1 MSNYYYYNPNP
12 LKIHTGD
19 CVIRAFAFFFGVTW
33 RKAFLDLIEWCADRG
48 LVKFNYRSVYGKYLE
63 EKGFARNKA
72 PEKGISVAR
81 FRDNY
86 ADINKIYI
94 IQCPRHL
101 TIIHQKNI
109 IDTFDCSDRTVEG
122 YWERK

>member
-1 MSNYYYYNPNP
+1 MEIKTIGLASDHAGYA
-12 LKIHTGD
+12 LKQ
-19 CVIRAFAFFFGVTW
+19 F
-33 RKAFLDLIEWCADRG
+33 
-48 LVKFNYRSVYGKYLE
+48 VKKYLE

-86 ADINKIYI
+86 ADINKTYI